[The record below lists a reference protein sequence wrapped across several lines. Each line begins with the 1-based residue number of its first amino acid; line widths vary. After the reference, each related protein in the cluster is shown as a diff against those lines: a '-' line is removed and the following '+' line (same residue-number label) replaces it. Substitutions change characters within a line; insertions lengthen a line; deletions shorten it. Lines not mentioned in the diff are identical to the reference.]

1 MQPGDVNEPLAV
13 PPVPFRRTSPYTL
26 ELRERSPWLA
36 VLFGMPLIL
45 AGVYLALS
53 LTGVL
58 PENITPRPDWEVL
71 VLPLVSLAFLALG
84 GVMLFGRR
92 WLTLDL
98 SSGSVIRQQGL
109 LIPMLNEV
117 RSLSEFTAV
126 VLAFDPGDSESPV
139 RYPVRLRA
147 VSGRDFVIR
156 EPLQFAEARKLAE
169 YLSRFLHLPLADTT
183 TDHET
188 VVRPE
193 HAGDNLRDRLLRGE
207 AESERPI
214 PPARMLSKVTE
225 SSGETIIL
233 IPGPRFPLSG
243 VVGVVVPLV
252 FFLGLVAVFSLHRGM
267 AAVPLLIVMLFL
279 CIPAIFFGVNLMVDG
294 SRRRTTVKASLA
306 GLALEQGG
314 AWRTRTKLVSA
325 SEILDMDLST
335 FEGVFKSKRNRFP
348 TSAYPATATENL
360 LATLWKWMPSRGIVV
375 KSRQEAITFG
385 EGLPVGE
392 LQYLTSVLRKA
403 LAGARG

>member
-1 MQPGDVNEPLAV
+1 MG
-13 PPVPFRRTSPYTL
+13 S
-26 ELRERSPWLA
+26 
-36 VLFGMPLIL
+36 
-45 AGVYLALS
+45 
-53 LTGVL
+53 
-58 PENITPRPDWEVL
+58 
-71 VLPLVSLAFLALG
+71 
-84 GVMLFGRR
+84 VMLFGRR

-98 SSGSVIRQQGL
+98 SSGSVMRQQGL

-117 RSLSEFTAV
+117 RTLGEFTAV
-126 VLAFDPGDSESPV
+126 ALAFDPGDSESPV

-147 VSGRDFVIR
+147 VSGRDLVIR
-156 EPLQFAEARKLAE
+156 EPLQFAEARNLAE

-188 VVRPE
+188 VVLPE
-193 HAGDNLRDRLLRGE
+193 QAGDNLRDRLLRGE
-207 AESERPI
+207 AESKRQI
-214 PPARMLSKVTE
+214 PPARMLSNVIE

-252 FFLGLVAVFSLHRGM
+252 FILGLVAVFSLHRGM

-325 SEILDMDLST
+325 SEILDLDLST
-335 FEGVFKSKRNRFP
+335 FESFFKSRRNPFP

-392 LQYLTSVLRKA
+392 LQYLRSVLRKA